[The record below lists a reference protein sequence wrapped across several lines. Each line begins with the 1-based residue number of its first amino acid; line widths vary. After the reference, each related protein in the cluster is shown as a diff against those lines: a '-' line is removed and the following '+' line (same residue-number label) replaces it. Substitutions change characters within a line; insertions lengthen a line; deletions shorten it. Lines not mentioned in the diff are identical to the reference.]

1 MIARFSRSIFRIT
14 LYSRQERA
22 FSEEVLNVGVVD
34 DLQDDDEPRPIEILN
49 GIHSV
54 FGALS
59 AEKRTVY
66 EVLMKHSFLDDEP
79 SRRVRPLLKLCKTL
93 DIPITPVSKKDLFEL
108 TGWKFNIII

>member
-1 MIARFSRSIFRIT
+1 MIARFSRSIFRNT
-14 LYSRQERA
+14 LYLRQKRV
-22 FSEEVLNVGVVD
+22 FSDEVLNVGI
-34 DLQDDDEPRPIEILN
+34 DDDEPRPIEILN

-79 SRRVRPLLKLCKTL
+79 SRRIRPLLKLCKTL